1 MKPEFLLDN
10 QLCFRLYTASRLV
23 TQAYHPLF
31 SEHGLTYPQYLVLL
45 VLWEKD
51 AQPVNDIAKRLYLET
66 NTVTPLI
73 QRMEKGGIL
82 TRTKGT
88 KDARQMIVKLT
99 KKGKE
104 LQDQL
109 AEVPFT
115 VGNAVI
121 CESVTTET
129 APELFRMLDD
139 MIAKLSKTDKTNINS
154 NSNTMEAKEQVL
166 QAMREAGQ
174 PVNAGKVA
182 EMTGLDRKIV
192 DKAFDALK
200 KEGAIVSPVRCK
212 WEPAK

>member
-1 MKPEFLLDN
+1 MKPEFLLEN
-10 QLCFRLYTASRLV
+10 QLCFRLYTASRLL
-23 TQAYHPLF
+23 TQAYHPLL
-31 SEHGLTYPQYLVLL
+31 SVHGLTYPQYLVLL

-66 NTVTPLI
+66 NTMTPLL
-73 QRMEKGGIL
+73 QRMEKEGIL

-99 KKGKE
+99 KKGKQ
-104 LQDQL
+104 LQDKL

-115 VGNAVI
+115 LGNAVI
-121 CESVTTET
+121 CESVTPET
-129 APELFRMLDD
+129 APVLFKMLDD
-139 MIAKLSKTDKTNINS
+139 IISKLNKPNCQTPIKLTK
-154 NSNTMEAKEQVL
+154 MEAKEQVL

-182 EMTGLDRKIV
+182 EITGLDRKIV

>member
-1 MKPEFLLDN
+1 MKPEFLLEN
-10 QLCFRLYTASRLV
+10 QLCFRLYTASRLL
-23 TQAYHPLF
+23 TQAYHPLL
-31 SEHGLTYPQYLVLL
+31 SVHGLTYPQYLVLL

-66 NTVTPLI
+66 NTMTPLL
-73 QRMEKGGIL
+73 QRMEKEGIL

-99 KKGKE
+99 KKGKQ
-104 LQDQL
+104 LQDKL

-115 VGNAVI
+115 LGNAVI
-121 CESVTTET
+121 CESVTPET
-129 APELFRMLDD
+129 APVLFKMLDD
-139 MIAKLSKTDKTNINS
+139 IISKLNKPNCQTPLKLTN
-154 NSNTMEAKEQVL
+154 MDAKEQVL
-166 QAMREAGQ
+166 KAMREAGQ

-182 EMTGLDRKIV
+182 EMTGLDRKVV